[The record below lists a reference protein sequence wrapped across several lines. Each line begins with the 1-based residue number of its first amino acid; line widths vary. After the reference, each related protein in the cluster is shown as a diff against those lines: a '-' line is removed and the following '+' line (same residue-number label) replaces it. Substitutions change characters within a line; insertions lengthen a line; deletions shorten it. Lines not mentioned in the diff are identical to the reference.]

1 LNFLRIRTI
10 PYSSLSTV
18 MPFTCAIVEDQIM
31 FRSMLKKLL
40 VERCSAQI
48 ALELATLAELRAA
61 APTLGRLDLLV
72 LDIRLPDGDGLDFI
86 PEMNAQRIA
95 TPVLLLSSSGEDFVI
110 HRVSRSLV
118 QGYVHKDDD
127 PDILVTAVQTIT
139 AGGSFFSPRFVE
151 RQRALARSDGFD
163 KLLSDREQALLKL
176 LGAGF
181 SDPEVA
187 SQLGV
192 TPATVHSHRRNI
204 MAKLDLHSAQ
214 ELQAYALRH
223 GFTTVRG
230 LRP

>member
-1 LNFLRIRTI
+1 
-10 PYSSLSTV
+10 

-40 VERCSAQI
+40 VERCGAQI

-61 APTLGRLDLLV
+61 APALGQLDLLL
-72 LDIRLPDGDGLDFI
+72 LDIRLPDGDALDFI
-86 PEMNAQRIA
+86 PEMNALRIA
-95 TPVLLLSSSGEDFVI
+95 TPVLLLSSSGEDFII

-118 QGYVHKDDD
+118 QGYLHKDDD
-127 PDILVTAVQTIT
+127 PDLLVAAVQAIT

-151 RQRALARSDGFD
+151 RQRALARADGFD

-176 LGAGF
+176 LGSGF

-204 MAKLDLHSAQ
+204 MAKLDLHTAQ